1 MTKKRGTFKD
11 AILSSLEALI
21 ESGEAITKTAVIKNA
36 KYKDGRP
43 VGESTLYAQRK
54 GKRGKK
60 GPYVHADLHK
70 KIDAAKEKQLK
81 GEGKTT
87 KKETIANSKEES
99 ARLRAENQKLV
110 DAVVTQEAQLQQAN
124 NRIASKDR
132 STVSFESEI
141 YTLARLVD
149 HMSGGTLAAVSKT
162 IIAFETKE
170 RGTARLKELEA
181 DVEELLAEITKAKT
195 ASIRS

>member
-1 MTKKRGTFKD
+1 MTNKRGTFED

-21 ESGEAITKTAVIKNA
+21 ESGETVTKSAVIKNA

-43 VGESTLYAQRK
+43 VGKSTLYARYK
-54 GKRGKK
+54 GRRGKK
-60 GPYVHADLHK
+60 GPYVHTDLHK
-70 KIDAAKEKQLK
+70 KIDAAKDKQRK

-87 KKETIANSKEES
+87 KKETIANSKKES

-110 DAVVTQEAQLQQAN
+110 DAVVTQEARLQQAN
-124 NRIASKDR
+124 NRITSKER

-141 YTLARLVD
+141 FTLARLVD
-149 HMSGGTLAAVSKT
+149 HMSNGALAAVSKA

-170 RGTARLKELEA
+170 RGTPRLKELEA
-181 DVEELLAEITKAKT
+181 DVEELLAQITKAKT
-195 ASIRS
+195 TSIRS